1 MGERV
6 FKKDV
11 IARAL
16 KPWPLWVKFCL
27 LFIPK
32 QRADDMGWFIN
43 YKTFRGKTYVI
54 SSAVN
59 PQKQFAA
66 GCMSD
71 KCQLSQNM
79 EIKMD
84 EKVVAVETL
93 ESGRDA
99 LKLAAVLAKIPM
111 KELSTKLFKEELM
124 RLQNKPD

>member
-1 MGERV
+1 
-6 FKKDV
+6 
-11 IARAL
+11 
-16 KPWPLWVKFCL
+16 
-27 LFIPK
+27 
-32 QRADDMGWFIN
+32 
-43 YKTFRGKTYVI
+43 
-54 SSAVN
+54 
-59 PQKQFAA
+59 
-66 GCMSD
+66 
-71 KCQLSQNM
+71 M